1 MQTQQNLK
9 TIRLIYPQWQGGDI
23 AHWFKDMPKEEISK
37 GYFLGAKILELLTHN
52 TPYQTLEVPV
62 TREFKREV
70 RDGVLDKKDIL
81 EQTKAAMNLIRESKP
96 DRILTLGGECSVSV
110 APFSYLAEKY
120 RDDVAMLYID
130 AHPDIRLPND
140 EYKAYHAMAVT
151 HLLGLGD
158 KDILK
163 VLPASLESQN
173 VLLVGLHSEEAK
185 FYAKRQKKLG
195 LKSLKA
201 KEASS
206 KKVLQWLQSTK
217 ASKVIIHLDL
227 DVLDSNEIYVAVG
240 NSGKLKMKQVAQI
253 IESVSAHYEIVG
265 FSIAE
270 LMPKELIR
278 LQKLLSKLPFIS
290 Q

>member
-1 MQTQQNLK
+1 M
-9 TIRLIYPQWQGGDI
+9 
-23 AHWFKDMPKEEISK
+23 
-37 GYFLGAKILELLTHN
+37 
-52 TPYQTLEVPV
+52 
-62 TREFKREV
+62 
-70 RDGVLDKKDIL
+70 
-81 EQTKAAMNLIRESKP
+81 
-96 DRILTLGGECSVSV
+96 
-110 APFSYLAEKY
+110 
-120 RDDVAMLYID
+120 
-130 AHPDIRLPND
+130 
-140 EYKAYHAMAVT
+140 
-151 HLLGLGD
+151 
-158 KDILK
+158 
-163 VLPASLESQN
+163 
-173 VLLVGLHSEEAK
+173 LVGLHSEEAK

-217 ASKVIIHLDL
+217 ASKVVIHLDL

-240 NSGKLKMKQVAQI
+240 NSGKLKMKQVTQI